1 MVLSSV
7 QRSQENCLEVVGLC
21 GEALVDAIIC
31 GMKETGLSSKKIGN
45 NHGSLSV
52 EACQLALITRWAG
65 DHHINF
71 WKQGIDRILLNLL
84 IENIQDQLS
93 EPVLSLE
100 KQISMAKEGL
110 KANYHL
116 GLRSYLWDIL
126 GWLTIHCGENLN
138 PYTHGSK
145 LCINLLITCAW

>member
-1 MVLSSV
+1 
-7 QRSQENCLEVVGLC
+7 VVDLC
-21 GEALVDAIIC
+21 GEALVEAIIC
-31 GMKETGLSSKKIGN
+31 GMTETRLSSKKIGN

-65 DHHINF
+65 DHHTNF
-71 WKQGIDRILLNLL
+71 WKQGIDRVLLNLL
-84 IENIQDQLS
+84 IENIQDQLF

-100 KQISMAKEGL
+100 KQIYIAKEGL
-110 KANYHL
+110 KGNYHL
-116 GLRSYLWDIL
+116 GIRSYLWDIL

-138 PYTHGSK
+138 PCTHGSE